1 MMTVINQLNHELKQ
15 LAGSQ
20 SAQPSTIT
28 LAATGKIKVII
39 DFTSVNSMSCSLK
52 EVRVNVPSLTQATFD
67 KLKEWGQKLCQRV
80 TYLLENIGP
89 LEYDEDAGQVLIR
102 STPPEQNQA
111 GTRFYE
117 IILSSHSNGYFSLK
131 RFEFQKGQ
139 NGRTQVDIQVTHE
152 VLRKFIEDLVDTVP

>member
-1 MMTVINQLNHELKQ
+1 MSVINQLNHELKQ
-15 LAGSQ
+15 LIGFQ
-20 SAQPSTIT
+20 SPQPKTIT
-28 LAATGKIKVII
+28 LAAKGKIEVMI
-39 DFTSVNSMSCSLK
+39 DFTSVDSMSCSLK
-52 EVRVNVPSLTQATFD
+52 EIRVNVPALTQATFD

-102 STPPEQNQA
+102 STPPDQNKA

-117 IILSSHSNGYFSLK
+117 IILSSHSNGHFSLK
-131 RFEFQKGQ
+131 RFESQQGQ

-152 VLRKFIEDLVDTVP
+152 VLRKFIEDLLDTVP